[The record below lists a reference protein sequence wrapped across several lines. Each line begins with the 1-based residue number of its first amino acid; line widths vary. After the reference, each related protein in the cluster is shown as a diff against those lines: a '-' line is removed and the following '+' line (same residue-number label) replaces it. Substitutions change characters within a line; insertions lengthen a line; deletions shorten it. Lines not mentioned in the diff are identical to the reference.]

1 MPKKAIK
8 LCNFT
13 ILEYFDLVQR
23 KLRRKAQNGT
33 SMIYKIRIIL
43 DADEDIF
50 RDIEIDAV
58 DSLEE
63 LHNAITQAFG
73 FLGNE
78 MASFY
83 TCDNSWNQDEEIA
96 LFDMSEN
103 GSNVRLMNETF
114 LEDQLTTKN
123 PKLIYVYDFMSMW
136 TFFVELADIVEKEDG
151 RAYPNLL
158 FSFGEIPEAPP
169 EKKFESDPTKL
180 NDPFE
185 NYDDLDFDENWN

>member
-1 MPKKAIK
+1 
-8 LCNFT
+8 
-13 ILEYFDLVQR
+13 
-23 KLRRKAQNGT
+23 
-33 SMIYKIRIIL
+33 MIYKIRIIL

-73 FLGNE
+73 FLGTE

-83 TCDNSWNQDEEIA
+83 TCDNNWNQDEEIA

-114 LEDQLTTKN
+114 LEDQLTTEN

-158 FSFGEIPEAPP
+158 FSFGEIPETPP
-169 EKKFESDPTKL
+169 EKNFESDSTNL
-180 NDPFE
+180 DQSFD